1 MTLPEL
7 PLIQL
12 SAYEDI
18 VDIAH
23 RLERYAGEAAAD
35 KATDRILAGIELL
48 AASPYLG
55 PLHQDP
61 MLARSGYRKLVVG
74 KYVVV
79 YRVLNGRATVLRVFH
94 GSSDY
99 VTRVDG

>member
-1 MTLPEL
+1 MTSPEL
-7 PLIQL
+7 PLVQL

-18 VDIAH
+18 VGIAN

-35 KATDRILAGIELL
+35 KAADKILAGIELL
-48 AASPYLG
+48 ATSPYLG

-79 YRVLNGRATVLRVFH
+79 YRVYDGRATVLRVFH
-94 GSSDY
+94 GSSNY
-99 VTRVDG
+99 VPQVD